1 MILYGSITGVSE
13 VVGAF
18 GWREKVEDFSH
29 SFPGLLDGSG
39 LCPSDMTFE
48 LGEELFDRIEIR
60 AVRRQEEQ
68 VSASLADGASRRL
81 TFVATEIVEDHNVA
95 LGERWSEDLLDIEGE
110 ELAIDG
116 SIDDPGRINAIDA

>member
-1 MILYGSITGVSE
+1 
-13 VVGAF
+13 
-18 GWREKVEDFSH
+18 
-29 SFPGLLDGSG
+29 
-39 LCPSDMTFE
+39 MTFE